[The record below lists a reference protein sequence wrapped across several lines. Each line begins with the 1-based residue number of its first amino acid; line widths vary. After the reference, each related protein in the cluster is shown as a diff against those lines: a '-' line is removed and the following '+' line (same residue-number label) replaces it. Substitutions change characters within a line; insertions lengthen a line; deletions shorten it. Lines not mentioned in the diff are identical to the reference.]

1 MKVNE
6 LIGVCKPEEG
16 LQIMNYDRQL
26 DDIGERVFFSGDV
39 WGFAA
44 DEALVKKY
52 GERTVKALSRG
63 LVSLIVA
70 V

>member
-1 MKVNE
+1 MKLNE
-6 LIGVCKPEEG
+6 LINVCSCDESI
-16 LQIMNYDRQL
+16 QIMNYDPKK
-26 DDIGERVFFSGDV
+26 DDFGERIYFQGEVFK
-39 WGFAA
+39 FAP
-44 DEALVKKY
+44 DETLVKKY